1 MFINT
6 KPTKNGGL
14 IIISSKSGDFAQR
27 GVKRIEVSRTII
39 GNYERNANTPS
50 IEVLMKMA
58 KTFNVT
64 VDYLIGEGEI
74 SSYDKEVMKRI
85 EDIDK
90 LDPATKEHLFFLVD
104 NIIQNFKTKQAFA
117 K

>member
-1 MFINT
+1 LLGFSSVSLYKTKHYYNT
-6 KPTKNGGL
+6 KPTAL
-14 IIISSKSGDFAQR
+14 HW
-27 GVKRIEVSRTII
+27 
-39 GNYERNANTPS
+39 
-50 IEVLMKMA
+50 VLFLFSQLKVGRLCVA
-58 KTFNVT
+58 
-64 VDYLIGEGEI
+64 GI